1 MSKIKRTIALLTAV
15 LLFAFCLPMFASAEE
30 DEVPGPGE
38 EELEAVKETG
48 DTASETADDTKTT
61 GEAPAEEPPASSTET
76 SNYYIKD
83 ELHSVRKV
91 AAQTYTGDVIQPAL
105 DITYFVKDANGVTS
119 EKKLVVQKDY
129 VVTYDNNVD
138 VTDKALIV
146 ITYQGD
152 YQVLG
157 EESFK
162 FRIVARDIS
171 KTVTI
176 KEISAQNYTGKAIE
190 PALSVS
196 LNGEALMEGADY
208 VVTYSNNVNIGT
220 ASATVE
226 FFKNY
231 AGEKKVEFLIKKL
244 AARSA
249 VIAPIPDQ
257 AYTGK
262 AIEPDLNITCDG
274 ETLIPG
280 EDYDVEYSNNINVT
294 EGRTPAIV
302 KVTYKG
308 VYSGTKT
315 VTFQIKKVKD
325 GEPNSAK
332 SSNYALNITGISDV
346 YYNGKAQEPDLK
358 ITNGATELVK
368 NEDYT
373 VTYKDNINVGK
384 ATVIITL
391 KGSYEGVRKEYFN
404 IRPFVVAQGTIA
416 KIDKQ
421 PYAFG
426 RPVTPDALV
435 SVTIDGKSVNL
446 EEGVDYTFEY
456 TNNRKVG
463 TAGIK
468 AVFINNFTGSISGTF
483 EIGPADISD
492 ACIAP
497 IPDQKH
503 TGSAITPRVKVYVGK
518 HKLKKDRDYTVA
530 YSNNTALGQAT
541 ATVTF
546 KGNYTGTA
554 SATFNITETGS
565 RGIAQTG
572 EIGAAVIGGIAAIA
586 GVTFFIVKKKK
597 KNGEDED

>member
-30 DEVPGPGE
+30 DEVPAPDAGDDVIDLADGE
-38 EELEAVKETG
+38 DDADAETSG
-48 DTASETADDTKTT
+48 ET
-61 GEAPAEEPPASSTET
+61 PAEESPASSSET
-76 SNYYIKD
+76 SNYYVKD

-196 LNGEALMEGADY
+196 LNGEALMEGSDY

-220 ASATVE
+220 AYATVE

-244 AARSA
+244 AAKSA

-257 AYTGK
+257 AYTGE
-262 AIEPDLNITCDG
+262 AIEPELTITCDG
-274 ETLIPG
+274 EILVPD
-280 EDYDVEYSNNINVT
+280 EDYDVSFKNNTNVGT
-294 EGRTPAIV
+294 AIV

-308 VYSGTKT
+308 AYSGTKT

-332 SSNYALNITGISDV
+332 SSNYTLNITGISDV

-435 SVTIDGKSVNL
+435 SVTIDGKSMNL